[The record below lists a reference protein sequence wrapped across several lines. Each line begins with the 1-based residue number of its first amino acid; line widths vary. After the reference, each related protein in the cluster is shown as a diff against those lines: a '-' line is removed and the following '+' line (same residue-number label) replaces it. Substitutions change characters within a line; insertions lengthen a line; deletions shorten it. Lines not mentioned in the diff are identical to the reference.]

1 MKLTYNQHGLI
12 EFLALHPKLSLTK
25 LTDDKIVIEGD
36 FDIDAKIEGLETIK
50 DTYKLRITLTGN
62 FPREIPIVYELE
74 SKIPKNEDFHI
85 NSDGSLC
92 MGSKIRLKSIL
103 RQSPSL
109 ENFAKRILEPY
120 LYSISYKQQ
129 NGCFPVGELKHGAA
143 GLIQDYEELF
153 NVEGECAVLSV
164 LEILGRKERIANK
177 LPCPC
182 GCGNR
187 LGKCDFRFSLETWR
201 RLESR
206 EWYREHRSLLQS
218 RS

>member
-1 MKLTYNQHGLI
+1 M
-12 EFLALHPKLSLTK
+12 EFLALRPKLRLIK
-25 LTDDKIVIEGD
+25 LTDNRIVIEGD
-36 FDIDAKIEGLETIK
+36 FDIDAKINGFETIK
-50 DTYKLRITLTGN
+50 DSYKLRITLTGN
-62 FPREIPIVYELE
+62 FPHEIPIVYELE
-74 SKIPKNEDFHI
+74 SKIPKKEDFHV
-85 NSDGSLC
+85 NSNGSLC
-92 MGSKIRLKSIL
+92 MGSEIRLKSIL
-103 RQSPSL
+103 HQSPSL

-153 NVEGECAVLSV
+153 NVKGKYAVLSV
-164 LEILGRKERIANK
+164 LEILGSKERNANK

-187 LGKCDFRFSLETWR
+187 LGRCDFRVSLKTLR
-201 RLESR
+201 KLESR
-206 EWYREHRSLLQS
+206 EWYREHRSFLQS